1 MQCRH
6 TVPDWHRY
14 VDPEGDAVP
23 IFAGCRL
30 LVKEGEPARD
40 PHSIACAYWGHQRD
54 CPLFEGPGAP
64 ARTPAGDAGRPASRD
79 VPVAVEAAWPVRAPG
94 AMDGMRLV
102 MIGLGA
108 LSTALMLLT
117 LDVGFSLLSGKSPP
131 AGYLHLTLVAGVV
144 SIATHVLATLRTWAR
159 R

>member
-14 VDPEGDAVP
+14 VDPEGDAAP

-30 LVKEGEPARD
+30 LVHGGEPARD
-40 PHSIACAYWGHQRD
+40 PRSIACAYWGHQGD
-54 CPLFEGPGAP
+54 CPLFEGPRAA
-64 ARTPAGDAGRPASRD
+64 ARTRPKAAGRRASTD
-79 VPVAVEAAWPVRAPG
+79 VPVRVDAVWPVRAPG

-102 MIGLGA
+102 MIGLGV

-117 LDVGFSLLSGKSPP
+117 LGVGFSLLGEKTPP
-131 AGYLHLTLVAGVV
+131 VGCLHLTLLAGVV
-144 SIATHVLATLRTWAR
+144 SIATHVLATLRSWAR

>member
-14 VDPEGDAVP
+14 VDPAGDAVP

-30 LVKEGEPARD
+30 LVKESEPARD
-40 PHSIACAYWGHQRD
+40 PRSIACAYWGHQRD
-54 CPLFEGPGAP
+54 CPLFDGRGAP
-64 ARTPAGDAGRPASRD
+64 ARPQPRGAERPAAKD
-79 VPVAVEAAWPVRAPG
+79 VPMVTEAVWPVRAPG
-94 AMDGMRLV
+94 ARDGMRLV
-102 MIGLGA
+102 MIGLGV

-117 LDVGFSLLSGKSPP
+117 VGVGLSILGGKSTL
-131 AGYLHLTLVAGVV
+131 AGYLHLTLAAATV
-144 SIATHVLATLRTWAR
+144 SIVTHVLATLRTWAR

>member
-14 VDPEGDAVP
+14 VDPTGDAVP

-30 LVKEGEPARD
+30 LVKEGQPARD
-40 PHSIACAYWGHQRD
+40 ARSIACAYWGHQRE
-54 CPLFEGPGAP
+54 CPLFDGPGAP
-64 ARTPAGDAGRPASRD
+64 SRTPPGAAGRPVSTD
-79 VPVAVEAAWPVRAPG
+79 VPVRMEAVWPVRAPG
-94 AMDGMRLV
+94 TTDGMRLV

-108 LSTALMLLT
+108 LSTVLMLLT
-117 LDVGFSLLSGKSPP
+117 VGIGLSILSGKRTP
-131 AGYLHLTLVAGVV
+131 AGYMHVMLVAATV
-144 SIATHVLATLRTWAR
+144 SIVTHVLATLRAWAR